1 MGDGHH
7 VWASAEWV
15 LMIRNCF
22 VREEGERLVLCSG
35 IPDHWLETCQTIRFG
50 PTSTPYGPIT
60 VSVDPGKQPEV
71 SWTANWR
78 DTAPPIEVAWG
89 YHASATQACK

>member
-15 LMIRNCF
+15 MMIRNCF
-22 VREEGERLVLCSG
+22 VREEADRLILCSG
-35 IPDHWLETCQTIRFG
+35 LPNRWLETSETIRFG

-60 VSVDPGKQPEV
+60 VYVNPQEQTEV
-71 SWTANWR
+71 SWTADWR
-78 DTAPPIEVAWG
+78 DTAPQIEVPEKFRVGAVHRDG
-89 YHASATQACK
+89 